1 MSEEGSCPG
10 AQQPELPWIGQLCQ
24 GADELRAARTRDYG
38 VVAGELSENG
48 KAETREPHEWMKPQS
63 AKSDFVDE
71 TDQVV
76 APLRMGHFMDEN
88 RLELLVSQQTIDT
101 QRQ

>member
-10 AQQPELPWIGQLCQ
+10 SQQPELSWIGQLCQ
-24 GADELRAARTRDYG
+24 RGDELRAARTRDYG
-38 VVAGELSENG
+38 VVAGQLSEHG
-48 KAETREPHEWMKPQS
+48 KAETREPNEWMKPQP

-71 TDQVV
+71 TNQVV
-76 APLRMGHFMDEN
+76 APPRMGHFVDEN
-88 RLELLVSQQTIDT
+88 RIELLVSQHTIDT